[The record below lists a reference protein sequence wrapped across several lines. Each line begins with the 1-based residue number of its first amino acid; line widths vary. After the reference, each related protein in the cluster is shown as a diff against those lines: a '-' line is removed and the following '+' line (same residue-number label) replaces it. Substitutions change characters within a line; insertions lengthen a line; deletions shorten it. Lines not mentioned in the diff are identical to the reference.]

1 MLVCDVRRGV
11 AVGDMLG
18 YELFGLFLSRGDELG
33 LIVACCADES
43 GHCLVV
49 DTMPKLAALSQHS
62 GKWSAAAPTRAVW
75 HMCDIVNCVAWKT
88 EHDEV
93 TAVMM

>member
-1 MLVCDVRRGV
+1 MNCLAWV
-11 AVGDMLG
+11 
-18 YELFGLFLSRGDELG
+18 LSRGDELG

-49 DTMPKLAALSQHS
+49 DTMPKLTALSQHS
-62 GKWSAAAPTRAVW
+62 GKWSAAAPTRAAW
-75 HMCDIVNCVAWKT
+75 HMCDVVNCVAWKT